1 MADEQQKV
9 VNRDTPEVEPAR
21 AELVKDILGTIE
33 ADREHWEDTF
43 KTMKADMRFA
53 RGIQWPKQEKNDE
66 RYVADIVNQHIR
78 RAVSSIYA
86 RNPKV
91 VAKRRPRIEN
101 TVWDGKGESLAQAKE
116 AMMLA
121 SQPGIALSEQSMM
134 EAKNAQAIIA
144 DSRAVKQR
152 IDMLNKLGRT
162 MEILFEHQ
170 LAEGN
175 PKFKIQAKQLVR
187 RAKTCGVGF
196 LKVGYQRVM
205 GRTIELDAKIKDASD
220 RIAKIEQLSAD
231 VADGEVQDNSA
242 EMEEL
247 RLLVQALQKEADM
260 VVREGLIFDFPRSYA
275 LIIDRDCSQ
284 LKGFVGAQHL
294 AHELIYS
301 PKQVQRLWGVD
312 LGKGFTGYDKEG
324 RAPNARQKGK
334 AGYSYAKVYEYYDL
348 VGQTVCV
355 VCDGYKD
362 FLAEPATPETIF
374 EQGHGFFALS
384 FNDVED
390 DENIYPPSDVQK
402 IKHIQLERN
411 RSREALRQ
419 HRIAN
424 RPATVGAKGLFTK
437 ADKDKMQNHEVGEH
451 IELDA
456 LSAADAQSK
465 IQDKMMAKPTVA
477 IDAAIYQTDYLDDD
491 YLRTSGQQ
499 VANVGPTSDA
509 TATEASIAETSR
521 MGEVQ
526 SDADDLD
533 EFLTDVARASGQVLL
548 AEMTAD
554 TVKRIVGPGAVWPE
568 MDRKAMQEEVYLEIK
583 AGSSGRPNKALKVA
597 NMERL
602 APFIVQA
609 PGITPAWWARELVQQ
624 VDDTIDLTEAV
635 LDGQPSMTA
644 MNAMMQPGTGDPATS
659 PEQQGPQGRDNKPA
673 PPQSQPGPQAGNLP
687 VPPGVAGVP
696 RPSGDYP
703 VGVPS

>member
-1 MADEQQKV
+1 MAEEQQKV
-9 VNRDTPEVEPAR
+9 VNRDTPEVPEAR
-21 AELVKDILGTIE
+21 AALVKDTLGQIE
-33 ADREHWEDTF
+33 GAREHWESAF
-43 KTMKADMRFA
+43 KRMKSDMKFA
-53 RGIQWPKQEKNDE
+53 RGIQWPKQTENDE

-91 VAKRRPRIEN
+91 IAKRRQRIEH
-101 TVWDGKGESLAQAKE
+101 TVWDGKGESLARAKE
-116 AMMLA
+116 AAMMA
-121 SQPGIALSEQSMM
+121 SQPGMVLSPQSTV
-134 EAKNAQAIIA
+134 ELQRAQGIIA
-144 DSRAVKQR
+144 DANQVKQR
-152 IDMLNKLGRT
+152 MDMLNRLGRT
-162 MEILFEHQ
+162 MEILFDHQ

-196 LKVGYQRVM
+196 LKIGYQRVM

-231 VADGEVQDNSA
+231 VADGEVQDNAA

-247 RLLVQALQKEADM
+247 RLLVQTLQQEAEM

-275 LIIDRDCSQ
+275 LIIDPDCSQ
-284 LKGFVGAQHL
+284 LKGFVGAQWL

-301 PKQVQRLWGVD
+301 PKQVQRLWNVD
-312 LGKGFTGYDKEG
+312 LGKDFTGYDKEG
-324 RAPNARQKGK
+324 KMPSGRQKGK
-334 AGYSYAKVYEYYDL
+334 NKYGYAKVYEFYDL

-362 FLAEPATPETIF
+362 FLAEPASPETVF

-424 RPATVGAKGLFTK
+424 RPATVGAKGLFSK
-437 ADKDKMQNHEVGEH
+437 DDKEKMQTHEVGEH

-456 LSAADAQSK
+456 LSASDAQSK
-465 IQDKMMAKPTVA
+465 VQDKMMAKPTVA
-477 IDAAIYQTDYLDDD
+477 IDASIYQTDYLDDD

-499 VANVGPTSDA
+499 VANIGPTSDS

-533 EFLTDVARASGQVLL
+533 EFLTDVARAAGQVLL
-548 AEMTAD
+548 AEMTAE

-644 MNAMMQPGTGDPATS
+644 MNAMAQPSTGDPATS
-659 PEQQGPQGRDNKPA
+659 PEQQGPRGRANNPA

-703 VGVPS
+703 VGMPS

>member
-1 MADEQQKV
+1 MADEQKKV

-33 ADREHWEDTF
+33 ADREHWDDNY
-43 KTMKADMRFA
+43 KRMKADMKFA
-53 RGIQWPKQEKNDE
+53 RGIQWPKQTETDE

-91 VAKRRPRIEN
+91 VAKRRPRIEH
-101 TVWDGKGESLAQAKE
+101 TIWDGKGESLAQAKE
-116 AMMLA
+116 AAMLA
-121 SQPGIALSEQSMM
+121 AQPGMVLSDQSKM
-134 EAKNAQAIIA
+134 EFANAQAILQDA
-144 DSRAVKQR
+144 KAVKQR
-152 IDMLNKLGRT
+152 MDMLNRLGRT
-162 MEILFEHQ
+162 MESLFEHQ

-231 VADGEVQDNSA
+231 VADGEVQENSA

-247 RLLVQALQKEADM
+247 RLLIAALQKEAEM

-275 LIIDRDCSQ
+275 LIIDKDCSQ

-294 AHELIYS
+294 AHELVYS

-312 LGKGFTGYDKEG
+312 LGKNFTGYDKEG
-324 RAPNARQKGK
+324 RAPGARQKNKSGF
-334 AGYSYAKVYEYYDL
+334 SYAKVYEYYDL

-355 VCDGYKD
+355 VCEGYKD
-362 FLAEPATPETIF
+362 FLAEPASPETIF

-437 ADKDKMQNHEVGEH
+437 DDKDKMQTHEVGEH

-533 EFLTDVARASGQVLL
+533 EFLTDVARAAGQVLL

-609 PGITPAWWARELVQQ
+609 PGVQPSWWARELVQQ

-659 PEQQGPQGRDNKPA
+659 PEQQGPRGRDNKPV

-703 VGVPS
+703 VGAPN